1 MSKIGAKDGMSLSS
15 NFDVQFKFDGADNL
29 MSSYTQDGFV
39 NMLCDE
45 AQLPNVQSAVA
56 QRSGRY
62 LGEGPVSYPHT
73 RIFTDLSLGFLMDAQ
88 MMPLKFFT
96 TWYLSLIHI

>member
-1 MSKIGAKDGMSLSS
+1 
-15 NFDVQFKFDGADNL
+15 
-29 MSSYTQDGFV
+29 
-39 NMLCDE
+39 MLCDE

-62 LGEGPVSYPHT
+62 FGEGPVSYPHT

-88 MMPLKFFT
+88 MMPLKFFNS
-96 TWYLSLIHI
+96 WYNIFLAEKQLDFDGSFEVLEQVNHLASQ